1 MNIYYRTLI
10 KVEKKNFFFFNNRK
24 IISLIIRNGIF
35 IKLFYRMYFLF
46 LLYCDSHYIY
56 MQVFKKVSN
65 SKLNFFFIIL
75 IGIQLKIKVFFKKKK
90 MQYLDKSYKIIL
102 LRLLLINL

>member
-1 MNIYYRTLI
+1 
-10 KVEKKNFFFFNNRK
+10 
-24 IISLIIRNGIF
+24 
-35 IKLFYRMYFLF
+35 
-46 LLYCDSHYIY
+46 

-75 IGIQLKIKVFFKKKK
+75 IGIQLKIKVFLKKKK

>member
-1 MNIYYRTLI
+1 M
-10 KVEKKNFFFFNNRK
+10 E
-24 IISLIIRNGIF
+24 
-35 IKLFYRMYFLF
+35 F
-46 LLYCDSHYIY
+46 LLNYFIECIFCFCFIVIHIIY

-75 IGIQLKIKVFFKKKK
+75 IGIQLKIKVFLKKKK